1 MASAPISTKARARE
15 DGRRKDELVE
25 GIDAALEPYRGSRA
39 VLSFDSRAA
48 EKYAD
53 VLVARERAGSPIFT
67 ADAQIAAIS
76 LSHHATCA
84 TRNVKDFVHT
94 GVELLDPWSLTGNG

>member
-1 MASAPISTKARARE
+1 MFSWP
-15 DGRRKDELVE
+15 GRGRV
-25 GIDAALEPYRGSRA
+25 P
-39 VLSFDSRAA
+39 
-48 EKYAD
+48 
-53 VLVARERAGSPIFT
+53 PIFT